1 MANLVDIFTQ
11 TNSTN
16 SDTILLNTTTEDL
29 PKDKPSLFDSLLKS
43 SIESME
49 VNKDISQTKNIATS
63 TLITQNSQA
72 LQNNGQNIENTS
84 TVQIE
89 QNIVMDTN
97 KIENID
103 LDTKNLEQKSYLFD
117 NNIDGESK
125 SLEPKKEQ
133 KIVEQEIKKE
143 TNTANTSNKNS
154 LLDRLILEVKSNNA
168 EKIDITEHILEDTKD
183 LKNTS
188 DLEGNNTNFL
198 NSLDEKID
206 ELNNSK
212 NILKEE
218 IVIDK
223 KSVKNQDN
231 KIIELVQK
239 ESLITNLTTNSVK
252 IESLEVET
260 KEINAPL
267 DILDS
272 ENFLKDSNNTQKIA
286 EPKLSLMDQLIQA
299 NSNKEVINTEL
310 KDESIVNEQNIEKIL
325 KEPQNIQINE
335 KNVEP
340 KLSLMD
346 QLIKESNL
354 KDININVDKSSDVK
368 VSKDV
373 ASNIFLADQK
383 NILNNQILFNKN
395 EAVKILENASSLDD
409 IQKSANI
416 LDLEASGL
424 EVEQDIVKEDLEKLK
439 INDKELQDRKNI
451 LNTILNEKDVR
462 SVDIRNLITNS
473 IEASKAL
480 LENTLTIQDDKVVE
494 IQPTLV
500 NSIESRII
508 GAKQQLS
515 SMMSDI
521 ARQMYEN
528 YKPPVTVF
536 RMTLNPVD
544 LGSISVLMKQDKT
557 TGLNITMSISSLAT
571 LELLMDNQ
579 NMLRN
584 SLVKTFNDSSNF
596 NLDFSSSQ
604 NNHQNSSSN
613 SNGKNQQSREDLDTQ
628 AILKLKEENRDLEEK
643 TTDYM

>member
-16 SDTILLNTTTEDL
+16 SDTILLNTTGDL

-43 SIESME
+43 SIESIE
-49 VNKDISQTKNIATS
+49 VNKDVSQTKNITTS
-63 TLITQNSQA
+63 TPITQNSQA

-84 TVQIE
+84 IIQIE
-89 QNIVMDTN
+89 QNMVMDTN

-117 NNIDGESK
+117 DNIDGENK

-143 TNTANTSNKNS
+143 TNTANTGNKNS

-168 EKIDITEHILEDTKD
+168 EKLDITEHILEDTKD
-183 LKNTS
+183 LKNIS

-239 ESLITNLTTNSVK
+239 ESLITNLTTNSIK

-260 KEINAPL
+260 KEINVPL

-272 ENFLKDSNNTQKIA
+272 ENFLKDSNNTQKII

-310 KDESIVNEQNIEKIL
+310 RDESIVNEQNIEKIL
-325 KEPQNIQINE
+325 KESQNIQINE

-354 KDININVDKSSDVK
+354 KDININVDKSIDVK

-424 EVEQDIVKEDLEKLK
+424 QVEQDIVKEDLEKLK